1 MVHCNSN
8 YDYKESISE
17 SKFLLSKK
25 KIILEILLDN
35 YLFYEKII
43 NLPKSNKIEKFN
55 FIDKKYFLISRR
67 LVKRTGVYEF
77 VKLINKESFFDNYL
91 FIITGDGPL
100 KNDILKLTKNNILF
114 FGEIDELSLDYL
126 KNKAF
131 CYIIPSIEAEGYS
144 LLAKEAIIL
153 NKFVIHTNQGG
164 LKESLNSYQK
174 AKIFEFNNIDS
185 LKKIFNSL
193 TYDLD
198 LDVDL
203 SHNFSNKYNKKE
215 FINKIDKL
223 FNTL

>member
-1 MVHCNSN
+1 MPIVDLDSSIPKRN
-8 YDYKESISE
+8 YKRVIG
-17 SKFLLSKK
+17 KF
-25 KIILEILLDN
+25 
-35 YLFYEKII
+35 YLC
-43 NLPKSNKIEKFN
+43 
-55 FIDKKYFLISRR
+55 RR

-77 VKLINKESFFDNYL
+77 VKLINKDIFFDNYL

-164 LKESLNSYQK
+164 LKESLNNYQK
-174 AKIFEFNNIDS
+174 AKIFELNNIDS
-185 LKKIFNSL
+185 LKKIFNAL
-193 TYDLD
+193 THNLD
-198 LDVDL
+198 LDT
-203 SHNFSNKYNKKE
+203 SHNYSNKYNKKE
-215 FINKIDKL
+215 FINKIDIL